1 LFPCSRNPTHLLFMT
16 SLIFRVA
23 HGLVFY
29 SSSHHKVYEWAK
41 ENNIFFP
48 EEEIYNAE
56 KYRKAFKERRGKRR
70 RRTGKM
76 RRVAE

>member
-1 LFPCSRNPTHLLFMT
+1 MSEREQHF
-16 SLIFRVA
+16 
-23 HGLVFY
+23 
-29 SSSHHKVYEWAK
+29 
-41 ENNIFFP
+41 FFP